1 VAIARKADSPA
12 VAHAASDP
20 KVDAAWRHDNI
31 GRLLSNALRHFEA
44 RVIELLI
51 EAGHGEVSQSHI
63 NATRHLDVN
72 GTRLTEMA
80 QRAAMTKQSMGEL
93 VDQLEQKGLVVR
105 RPDPMDGRARLVH
118 FTPAGLAW
126 LDDFRVAVKKAEREM
141 ARALGAEALQA
152 VKDVLRHYDAS
163 TG

>member
-1 VAIARKADSPA
+1 MAIARKADSHA

-20 KVDAAWRHDNI
+20 RVDEAWRHDNI

-44 RVIELLI
+44 RVIELLV
-51 EAGHGEVSQSHI
+51 EAGHDEVTQSHI

-93 VDQLEQKGLVVR
+93 IDQLEQKGLVTR
-105 RPDPMDGRARLVH
+105 SPDPMDGRARLVH

-141 ARALGAEALQA
+141 VRAIGAEALRA
-152 VKDVLRHYDAS
+152 MKEVLRHYDTS